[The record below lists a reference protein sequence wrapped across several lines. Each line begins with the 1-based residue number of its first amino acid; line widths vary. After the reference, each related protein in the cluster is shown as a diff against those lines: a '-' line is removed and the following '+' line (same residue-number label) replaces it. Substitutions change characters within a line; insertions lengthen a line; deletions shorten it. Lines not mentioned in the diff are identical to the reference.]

1 MEILQSPNIPTP
13 KGHYSP
19 AISHN
24 GLLYISGQ
32 LPYDPQTQASPP
44 GIEAQTL
51 ATLGKIDLILREAG
65 ATRSDVLQCRVYVSD
80 VNLWGK
86 VNEVYAQFFGDYKP
100 VRCVVPVA
108 ELHYGCLIEIEAI
121 AVLK

>member
-1 MEILQSPNIPTP
+1 MEILQSPNIPVP

-32 LPYDPQTQASPP
+32 LPYDPENQSSPE

-51 ATLGKIDLILREAG
+51 ATLEKMDVLLREAG
-65 ATRSDVLQCRVYVSD
+65 TTRSKVLQCRIYISD

-86 VNEVYAQFFGDYKP
+86 VNEVYASFFGNHKP
-100 VRCVVPVA
+100 VRCVVPVNQ
-108 ELHYGCLIEIEAI
+108 LHYGCLIEIEAL
-121 AVLK
+121 AVIE